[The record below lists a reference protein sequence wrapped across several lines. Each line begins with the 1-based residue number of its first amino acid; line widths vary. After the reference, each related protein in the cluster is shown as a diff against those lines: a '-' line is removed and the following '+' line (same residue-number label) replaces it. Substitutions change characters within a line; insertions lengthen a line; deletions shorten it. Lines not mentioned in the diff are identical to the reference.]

1 MQYRREIDGLRT
13 LAVIPVILF
22 HAGFQAFG
30 GGFVGVDVFFV
41 ISGYL
46 ITSIIVAELKD
57 HNFSLLRFYERR
69 ARRILPAL
77 FVVMLACIPFAW
89 LWFMPSDA
97 VDYSNSLIAVSLF
110 SSNILFWRE
119 SGYFATAN
127 ELKPL
132 LHTWSLAV
140 EEQYYVLFPIFLML
154 TWKLGKKWIVSI
166 LLFVLFA
173 SLFAAQWGALNKPT
187 PTFYLL
193 PTRSWEL
200 LIGAMTAFYLAD
212 RNVRE
217 FHAKIDQSISMVGL
231 LLIVY
236 SVIAFDRQTPFPGF
250 YALLPTV
257 GAALIILFATHR
269 TYVGQLLGSKI
280 FVGIGLI
287 SYSAYLWHQPLF
299 AFAKYRSLKE
309 PDSLLMLG
317 LSFASIFL
325 AYLTWKYIE
334 TPCRNRESFNRR
346 QVFVMSLCGTLL
358 FSLGGLLGNQSDGFK
373 NRLSQ
378 AQRNVIDIAESHAK
392 MWETGGCDVKGGE
405 SEIKGCIRGD
415 KSKQPQYA
423 IWGDSYASALVW
435 ELEKSFA
442 SGGKSFFQYTKYRCP
457 ASVDVKI
464 LPPEG
469 CEQYAQ
475 KVLADIYLKNI
486 STVIVSSFWQ
496 FYVEGDDFDNGE
508 GGRGARQIQAAAL
521 KDSFSLPQDVRKDN
535 ILRAY
540 QKTVSD
546 LLSKGKTVV
555 LIYPIPEVGFDVP
568 IFYAKSLGFGDANFS
583 KDISTKFERVID
595 RNRNVNVAFDELGEH
610 QNLIRIRPE
619 KVLCDTTIK
628 GRCAVQL
635 DGKQLY
641 FDGNHLSNDGARLVI
656 DEVMKAIERSQV
668 H

>member
-1 MQYRREIDGLRT
+1 MQYRPEIDGLRA
-13 LAVIPVILF
+13 LAVTPVILF
-22 HAGFQAFG
+22 HAGFPAFG

-46 ITSIIVAELKD
+46 ITSIIVTELKE

-69 ARRILPAL
+69 VRRILPAL
-77 FVVMLACIPFAW
+77 FFVMLICIPFAW
-89 LWFMPSDA
+89 LWFIPSDF
-97 VDYSNSLIAVSLF
+97 VDFSNSLVAVSLF

-119 SGYFATAN
+119 AGYFETAN

-140 EEQYYVLFPIFLML
+140 EEQYYVIFPIFLML
-154 TWKLGKKWIVSI
+154 TWKLGKKWIASI
-166 LLFVLFA
+166 LLFVLIT
-173 SLFAAQWGALNKPT
+173 SLFVAQWGAFNKPT
-187 PTFYLL
+187 LTFYLL

-212 RNVRE
+212 RSERE
-217 FHAKIDQSISMVGL
+217 IYAKVDQYMSMVGL

-236 SVIAFDRQTPFPGF
+236 SVFFFDRQTPFPGF
-250 YALLPTV
+250 YALVPTI
-257 GAALIILFATHR
+257 GASLIILFAKRR

-309 PDSLLMLG
+309 PDPLLMLG
-317 LSFASIFL
+317 ISFASIFL
-325 AYLTWKYIE
+325 AYVTWKYIE
-334 TPCRNRESFNRR
+334 TPFRNRDQFNRR
-346 QVFVMSLCGTLL
+346 KVFVVGLCGTLL
-358 FSLGGLLGNQSDGFK
+358 FSLVGLLGNLSDGFK

-378 AQRNVIDIAESHAK
+378 AQRDVLDIAESHAK
-392 MWETGGCDVKGGE
+392 MWDVGGCDAKGGE

-442 SGGKSFFQYTKYRCP
+442 SAGKSFFQYTKYRCP

-464 LPPEG
+464 LPPQE
-469 CEQYAQ
+469 CEQYSQ
-475 KVLADIYLKNI
+475 KVLDDIHLQNI
-486 STVIVSSFWQ
+486 NIVIVSSFWQ

-508 GGRGARQIQAAAL
+508 GGKGARQIQAATL
-521 KDSFSLPQDVRKDN
+521 SDSFSLPQDVRKKN

-546 LLSKGKTVV
+546 LLNNGKRVV

-568 IFYAKSLGFGDANFS
+568 VFYAKSLGFGGANFGEN
-583 KDISTKFERVID
+583 ISIKHEPVIA
-595 RNRNVNVAFDELGEH
+595 RNRSVNVAFDELGDH

-619 KVLCDTTIK
+619 KVLCDKIIG
-628 GRCAVQL
+628 GRCTVQL
-635 DGKQLY
+635 DGRPLY

-656 DEVMKAIERSQV
+656 DEVMKTIDRNQV